1 METRPGLDGRR
12 RTPAQQLTTA
22 RQSRPGSKPWART
35 PQHRLRQRGQVKP
48 TGFTLAEL
56 MITLAIIGLLSA
68 GTIPLFLDARNRA
81 DAKAKVGE
89 LIGIA
94 KECAT
99 FNAEA
104 DGNPTPVQPPT
115 GGPIDCGGTTP
126 TEQRLTSRE
135 WRDEMTIACL
145 GRTIEN
151 ARKVTITVTITGQFS
166 CGIAT

>member
-1 METRPGLDGRR
+1 
-12 RTPAQQLTTA
+12 
-22 RQSRPGSKPWART
+22 
-35 PQHRLRQRGQVKP
+35 
-48 TGFTLAEL
+48 LAEL